1 MFGSDYPALTHKRL
15 FKDWDALG
23 LKPEVLEKVF
33 YKNAQR
39 ILKLTV

>member
-1 MFGSDYPALTHKRL
+1 MFGPDYLALTHDRL
-15 FKDWDALG
+15 FKDWDSMG

-39 ILKLTV
+39 ILRLG